1 MSDIYC
7 IFSDESGVFDNLHER
22 YFVFGGFILD
32 ASKGEV
38 SKLASLYKNIES
50 IFRQKE
56 EYKNVSELKANNLSN
71 HDRRFAFS
79 KMKSFFKFGVV
90 IDLSEVLPR
99 IFTDKKSKQRYQDFA
114 YKIGVRRAFEHLISI
129 GILSPEDDITLHFF
143 VDEHHTAT
151 NGRYEL
157 EEALLQEFK
166 EGTYN
171 FNFMKYYKPLFP
183 NMRNLHLKMEDSTQS
198 LLIRAA
204 DIVANRLYYEKE
216 RGSIRNLRGHNV
228 YITRLP

>member
-1 MSDIYC
+1 MRNKELLILLAWLIVFPMCLFAQTKEKIIKVACVGNSITEGYALKHPET
-7 IFSDESGVFDNLHER
+7 ESYPAVLQHLLGNGYEVGNFGLSAHTLMMKGNLP
-22 YFVFGGFILD
+22 Y
-32 ASKGEV
+32 
-38 SKLASLYKNIES
+38 
-50 IFRQKE
+50 
-56 EYKNVSELKANNLSN
+56 
-71 HDRRFAFS
+71 
-79 KMKSFFKFGVV
+79 M
-90 IDLSEVLPR
+90 
-99 IFTDKKSKQRYQDFA
+99 SKQRYQDFA

>member
-1 MSDIYC
+1 M
-7 IFSDESGVFDNLHER
+7 HEH

-38 SKLASLYKNIES
+38 SKLASLYKNIECTL
-50 IFRQKE
+50 RQKE
-56 EYKNVSELKANNLSN
+56 EYKDIGELKANNLSN
-71 HDRRFAFS
+71 RDKRFAFS
-79 KMKSFFKFGVV
+79 KMRSFFKFGVV
-90 IDLSEVLPR
+90 VDLSKVLPR

-114 YKIGVRRAFEHLISI
+114 YKIGVRKAFEHLIRI
-129 GILSPEDDITLHFF
+129 GVLSPEDDLTLHFF
-143 VDEHHTAT
+143 TDEHHTAT
-151 NGRYEL
+151 DGRYEL

-171 FNFMKYYKPLFP
+171 FNFMKYYEPLFP
-183 NMRNLHLKMEDSTQS
+183 NMRKLNLKMEDSTQS

-216 RGSIRNLRGHNV
+216 RGSIRNLKGQNM
-228 YITRLP
+228 YITLLP